1 MDASKKPG
9 RPVEWLSL
17 PFDGE
22 EKVKQYREICKNVK
36 AKRESL
42 RRNIAISEGKGAEL
56 DTFQPTQEMLKR
68 HLTKDGV
75 GWWNGVRLHE
85 ESATATKAV
94 IEYSLELL
102 EGDFL
107 GD

>member
-1 MDASKKPG
+1 MDVSKKQE
-9 RPVEWLSL
+9 RPVEWLLL

-22 EKVKQYREICKNVK
+22 EKVKQYREICKNIK
-36 AKRESL
+36 AKREAM
-42 RRNIAISEGKGAEL
+42 RRNIAINEGKGDEL
-56 DTFQPTQEMLKR
+56 ETFQPTQEMLKR

-85 ESATATKAV
+85 ETATAKRAV

-107 GD
+107 